1 MKVILLYKNSTYAQI
16 RCQVVS
22 ILLLAMFYYTLFYC
36 STVLFM
42 CICLPIIVGSCT
54 AGDVRLVGGAN
65 NMEGRVEICISGVWG
80 TVTDDFWSGRDAQVV
95 CRQLGFAD
103 GCKYHDL

>member
-1 MKVILLYKNSTYAQI
+1 MLS
-16 RCQVVS
+16 
-22 ILLLAMFYYTLFYC
+22 LF
-36 STVLFM
+36 L
-42 CICLPIIVGSCT
+42 VGSCN

-103 GCKYHDL
+103 GCKYHLSQSNTVLN